1 MFDSR
6 NFTFLILKTR
16 RIPRF
21 SLHLLTYDPYTTFKY
36 SITISLF
43 HNISLPLIIL
53 QKTTP
58 NYLYTRNKF
67 HSTPMK
73 FDPSIDITRNILRI
87 VRRFLNNSKK
97 DPHRFQ
103 KFSSKISRK
112 MDLVSRLT
120 RLCPN
125 NVGET

>member
-58 NYLYTRNKF
+58 NYSLHTKQIPF
-67 HSTPMK
+67 PMK

-112 MDLVSRLT
+112 MDLVSRLAT
-120 RLCPN
+120 LCPN
-125 NVGET
+125 NVVET